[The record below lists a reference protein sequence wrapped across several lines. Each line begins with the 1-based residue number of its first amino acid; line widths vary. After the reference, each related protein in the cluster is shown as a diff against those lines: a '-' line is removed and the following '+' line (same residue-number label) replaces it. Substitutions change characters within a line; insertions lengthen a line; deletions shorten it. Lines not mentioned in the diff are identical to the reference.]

1 MCYIV
6 PVYEA
11 ALKEVTEV
19 KEYKLPDNRVIKL
32 EQELLKCGEALFQ
45 PELAQID

>member
-6 PVYEA
+6 PEYEE
-11 ALKEVTEV
+11 ALKEPLEV

-32 EQELLKCGEALFQ
+32 EQERFKCGEALF
-45 PELAQID
+45 